1 MVQFLFSRMFFIDIL
16 LIALILTLRL
26 PKRDRFPLRLVAA
39 AAVCLAISVGWG
51 FLFRNV
57 SPDAMGMA
65 ILNYLGIFLI
75 VMLAV
80 WFCLQ
85 ISGWSLIYI
94 GAATYFIQH
103 ISVRIEGLLPLPP
116 EQNLPA
122 LLFHVGVVLVLALLA
137 YGLFFRRVEYHILSR
152 LKLHQVAPIWIIM
165 CLMCLVLSSY
175 ASKAGEYSLSFRL
188 ADLLCSVVGLLY
200 QYSLYQVAGAQ
211 REAESIQLL
220 LQQGRKQYELS
231 KDSIE
236 RVNIKCHD
244 LRHQIRQFR
253 QAGQLDEAA
262 VREMEAAIDDYDAKV
277 ETGNTALDVILTEK
291 RSLCAE
297 KGIGF
302 TCMADGR
309 GLAWVEPAD
318 LYALFGNALD
328 NAIEAAEGLRDEAK
342 KQIALTVRQVGEF
355 SSVHLQN
362 YTDRQLVMADGLPL
376 TSKEDKYN
384 HGFGVRSM
392 QRLVEK
398 YSGELIFQQEDD
410 VVDLYLLLPCRPPEE
425 REN

>member
-1 MVQFLFSRMFFIDIL
+1 M
-16 LIALILTLRL
+16 
-26 PKRDRFPLRLVAA
+26 
-39 AAVCLAISVGWG
+39 
-51 FLFRNV
+51 
-57 SPDAMGMA
+57 
-65 ILNYLGIFLI
+65 
-75 VMLAV
+75 
-80 WFCLQ
+80 
-85 ISGWSLIYI
+85 
-94 GAATYFIQH
+94 
-103 ISVRIEGLLPLPP
+103 
-116 EQNLPA
+116 
-122 LLFHVGVVLVLALLA
+122 
-137 YGLFFRRVEYHILSR
+137 
-152 LKLHQVAPIWIIM
+152 
-165 CLMCLVLSSY
+165 
-175 ASKAGEYSLSFRL
+175 
-188 ADLLCSVVGLLY
+188 
-200 QYSLYQVAGAQ
+200 
-211 REAESIQLL
+211 
-220 LQQGRKQYELS
+220 
-231 KDSIE
+231 
-236 RVNIKCHD
+236 NIKCHD